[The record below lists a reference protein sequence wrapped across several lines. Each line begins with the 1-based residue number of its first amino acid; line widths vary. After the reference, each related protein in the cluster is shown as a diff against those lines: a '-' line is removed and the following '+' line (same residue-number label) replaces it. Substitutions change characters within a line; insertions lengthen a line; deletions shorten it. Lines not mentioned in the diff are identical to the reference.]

1 MPLLSHIYEVSSY
14 INRSEV
20 KGPVSKKQVNYDRF
34 CLNDI
39 QDILEVLGIQPN
51 SDEMELTCQYYFS
64 KRDNQLHSLL
74 ACLFEAISTVKNN
87 LRYVELL

>member
-1 MPLLSHIYEVSSY
+1 MPLLGHVYEVSSY
-14 INRSEV
+14 INRLEV
-20 KGPVSKKQVNYDRF
+20 IVPKKPVNHNRF

-74 ACLFEAISTVKNN
+74 GCLFEAISTVKNN
-87 LRYVELL
+87 LRYVKLL